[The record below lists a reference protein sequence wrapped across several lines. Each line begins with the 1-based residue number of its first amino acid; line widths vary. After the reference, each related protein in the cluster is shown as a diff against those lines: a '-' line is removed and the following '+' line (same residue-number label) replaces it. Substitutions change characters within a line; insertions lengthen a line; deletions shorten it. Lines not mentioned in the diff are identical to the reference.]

1 MNLQHSQNFL
11 RDPELVQELIQ
22 KSSLCKEDTV
32 IDIGAGKGIITELL
46 AKSVKSVIAIEPDTN
61 LYSYLQDKFK
71 EYRNVHIQKI
81 DFLKS
86 DLPKEQ
92 YKVFSNIPFSIT
104 ADIIKRL
111 LGAQNSP
118 EDSYLI
124 VQEEAAKKYAGQPY
138 ARETLLSILH
148 KPWFNF
154 SVVYNFR
161 RNDFTPI
168 PQVNSALL
176 RIEKLKKPLIPQH
189 AADLFKDFV
198 AFGFTSVRPN
208 LKKGY
213 KNVFGHIQFL
223 KLADEFNFSPDAK
236 PTDLDFEQWLG
247 IFNYFVTGVEKRRQ
261 KQVVG
266 AVAKLAEQQKSLD
279 KIHRTRTA
287 RNWQNKK

>member
-11 RDPELVQELIQ
+11 RDPKLVQELIG
-22 KSSLCKEDTV
+22 KSSLQKNDTV
-32 IDIGAGKGIITELL
+32 FEIGAGKGIITELL
-46 AKSVKSVIAIEPDTN
+46 AKSVKSVIAIEPDAK
-61 LYSYLQDKFK
+61 LYDYLQEKLK
-71 EYRNVHIQKI
+71 EYSNVHIQKI

-86 DLPKEQ
+86 DLPKEH
-92 YKVFSNIPFSIT
+92 YKVFSNIPFNVT
-104 ADIIKRL
+104 AEVIKKL

-118 EDSYLI
+118 QDSYLI
-124 VQEEAAKKYAGQPY
+124 VQEEAAQKYAGKPY
-138 ARETLLSILH
+138 ARETLFSILH
-148 KPWFNF
+148 KPWFGF
-154 SVVYNFR
+154 SVVYKFK

-168 PQVNSALL
+168 PQVNSVLL
-176 RIEKLKKPLIPQH
+176 RIEKLKKPLIGQPV
-189 AADLFKDFV
+189 AALFKDFV

-236 PTDLDFEQWLG
+236 PTDLNFEQWLG
-247 IFNYFVTGVEKRRQ
+247 IFNYFIAGVEQRRQ

-266 AVAKLAEQQKSLD
+266 ALANLTEQQKSLE

-287 RNWQNKK
+287 KNWRNTK

>member
-11 RDPELVQELIQ
+11 RDPKLIQELIG
-22 KSSLCKEDTV
+22 KSSLQKNDTV
-32 IDIGAGKGIITELL
+32 FEIGAGKGIITELL
-46 AKSVKSVIAIEPDTN
+46 AQSAKSVIAIEPDTK
-61 LYSYLQDKFK
+61 LYNYLQDKFK
-71 EYRNVHIQKI
+71 GYSNVHIKKI

-92 YKVFSNIPFSIT
+92 YKVFSNIPFNIT
-104 ADIIKRL
+104 ADIIKKL
-111 LGAQNSP
+111 LGAQNLP

-124 VQEEAAKKYAGQPY
+124 VQEEAAKKYAGKPH
-138 ARETLLSILH
+138 AKETLFSILH

-154 SVVYNFR
+154 SVVYKFR
-161 RNDFTPI
+161 RNDFTPT
-168 PQVNSALL
+168 PQVNSVLL
-176 RIEKLKKPLIPQH
+176 RIEKLKKPLIGQH
-189 AADLFKDFV
+189 IAALFKDFV

-247 IFNYFVTGVEKRRQ
+247 IFNYFTDGVEKRRQ
-261 KQVVG
+261 KQVMG
-266 AVAKLAEQQKSLD
+266 ALANLAEQQKSLE

-287 RNWQNKK
+287 KNWRNTK

>member
-11 RDPELVQELIQ
+11 RDPKLVQELIQ
-22 KSSLCKEDTV
+22 KSSLRKEDTV
-32 IDIGAGKGIITELL
+32 LDIGAGKGIITELL

-92 YKVFSNIPFSIT
+92 YKVFSNIPFGIT
-104 ADIIKRL
+104 ADIIKKL

-124 VQEEAAKKYAGQPY
+124 VQEEAAKKYAGKPY

-154 SVVYNFR
+154 SVVYNFK

-168 PQVNSALL
+168 PQVNSVLL
-176 RIEKLKKPLIPQH
+176 RIEKLKKPLISQH
-189 AADLFKDFV
+189 TATVFKDFV

-247 IFNYFVTGVEKRRQ
+247 IFNYFVIGVEKRRQ
-261 KQVVG
+261 KQVTG
-266 AVAKLAEQQKSLD
+266 AIAKLSEQQKSLD

>member
-11 RDPELVQELIQ
+11 RDPKLVQELIQ
-22 KSSLCKEDTV
+22 KSSLRKEDTV
-32 IDIGAGKGIITELL
+32 LDIGAGKGIITELL
-46 AKSVKSVIAIEPDTN
+46 AKSVKSVIAIEPDIK
-61 LYSYLQDKFK
+61 LHSYLQDKFK

-92 YKVFSNIPFSIT
+92 YKVFSNIPFGIT
-104 ADIIKRL
+104 ADIIKKL

-124 VQEEAAKKYAGQPY
+124 VQEEAAKKYAGKPY

-154 SVVYNFR
+154 SVVYNFK

-168 PQVNSALL
+168 PQVNSVLL
-176 RIEKLKKPLIPQH
+176 RIEKLKKPLISQH
-189 AADLFKDFV
+189 TATVFKDFV

-247 IFNYFVTGVEKRRQ
+247 IFNYFVIGVEKRRQ
-261 KQVVG
+261 KQVTG
-266 AVAKLAEQQKSLD
+266 AIAKLSEQQKSLD

>member
-11 RDPELVQELIQ
+11 RDPKLVQDLIE
-22 KSSLCKEDTV
+22 KSSLQKNDMVLE
-32 IDIGAGKGIITELL
+32 IGAGKGIITELL
-46 AKSVKSVIAIEPDTN
+46 SKSVKSVLAIEPDTK
-61 LYSYLQDKFK
+61 LYGYLQDKFTN
-71 EYRNVHIQKI
+71 YANVHIQKI

-86 DLPKEQ
+86 DLPKEK
-92 YKVFSNIPFSIT
+92 YKVFSNIPFNIT
-104 ADIIKRL
+104 ADIIKKL

-124 VQEEAAKKYAGQPY
+124 VQEEAAKKYAGKPHG
-138 ARETLLSILH
+138 RETLFSVLH
-148 KPWFNF
+148 KPWFDF
-154 SVVYNFR
+154 DIVYRFKR
-161 RNDFTPI
+161 TDFTPT
-168 PQVNSALL
+168 PQVNSVLL
-176 RIEKLKKPLIPQH
+176 RIEKLKKPLVPEH
-189 AADLFKDFV
+189 TAALFKDFV

-236 PTDLDFEQWLG
+236 PTDLGFEQWLG
-247 IFNYFVTGVEKRRQ
+247 IFNYFITGVEKRRQ

-266 AVAKLAEQQKSLD
+266 AVAKLSEQQKSLD

>member
-11 RDPELVQELIQ
+11 RDPKLVQELIQ
-22 KSSLCKEDTV
+22 KSSLRKEDTV
-32 IDIGAGKGIITELL
+32 LDIGAGKGIITELL
-46 AKSVKSVIAIEPDTN
+46 AKSVKSVIAIEPDIK
-61 LYSYLQDKFK
+61 LHSYLQDKFK

-92 YKVFSNIPFSIT
+92 YKVFSNIPFGIT
-104 ADIIKRL
+104 ADIIKKL

-124 VQEEAAKKYAGQPY
+124 VQEEAAKKYAGKPY

-154 SVVYNFR
+154 SVVYNFK

-168 PQVNSALL
+168 PQVNSVLL
-176 RIEKLKKPLIPQH
+176 RIEKLKKPLISQH
-189 AADLFKDFV
+189 TATVFKDFV

-247 IFNYFVTGVEKRRQ
+247 IFN
-261 KQVVG
+261 
-266 AVAKLAEQQKSLD
+266 
-279 KIHRTRTA
+279 
-287 RNWQNKK
+287 

>member
-11 RDPELVQELIQ
+11 RNPKLVRELIQ
-22 KSSLCKEDTV
+22 KSSLRKEDTV
-32 IDIGAGKGIITELL
+32 LDIGAGKGIITELL

-71 EYRNVHIQKI
+71 EYRNVRIQKI

-104 ADIIKRL
+104 ADIIKKL

-124 VQEEAAKKYAGQPY
+124 VQEEAAKKYAGKPY
-138 ARETLLSILH
+138 AKETLLSILH
-148 KPWFNF
+148 KPWFSF
-154 SVVYNFR
+154 SVVHKFR
-161 RNDFTPI
+161 RNDFAPT
-168 PQVNSALL
+168 PQVNSVLL
-176 RIEKLKKPLIPQH
+176 RIEKLKKPLISH
-189 AADLFKDFV
+189 HTASLFKDFV

-236 PTDLDFEQWLG
+236 PTDLDFGQWLG
-247 IFNYFVTGVEKRRQ
+247 IFNYFAMGVEKRRQ

>member
-11 RDPELVQELIQ
+11 RDPKLVQELIQ
-22 KSSLCKEDTV
+22 KSSLRKEDTV

-46 AKSVKSVIAIEPDTN
+46 AKFVKSVIAIEPDTN
-61 LYSYLQDKFK
+61 LYCYLQDKFK

-104 ADIIKRL
+104 ADIIKKL

-124 VQEEAAKKYAGQPY
+124 VQEEAAKKYAGKPY

-168 PQVNSALL
+168 PQVNSVLL
-176 RIEKLKKPLIPQH
+176 RIEKLKKPLISQH
-189 AADLFKDFV
+189 TAALFKDFV

-247 IFNYFVTGVEKRRQ
+247 IFNYFVIGVEKRRQ
-261 KQVVG
+261 KQVTG
-266 AVAKLAEQQKSLD
+266 AIAKLSEQQKSLD

>member
-11 RDPELVQELIQ
+11 RDPKLVMELIK
-22 KSSLCKEDTV
+22 KSSLNKEDTV

-46 AKSVKSVIAIEPDTN
+46 AKSVKSVIAIEPDVK
-61 LYSYLQDKFK
+61 LYGYLQDKFK
-71 EYRNVHIQKI
+71 EYSNVHIQKI

-92 YKVFSNIPFSIT
+92 YKVFSNIPFNIT
-104 ADIIKRL
+104 AEVIKKL

-118 EDSYLI
+118 QDSYLI
-124 VQEEAAKKYAGQPY
+124 VQEEAAHKYAGKPY
-138 ARETLLSILH
+138 ARETLFSILH
-148 KPWFNF
+148 KPWFGF
-154 SVVYNFR
+154 SVVYKFK

-168 PQVNSALL
+168 PQVNSVLL
-176 RIEKLKKPLIPQH
+176 RIEKLKKPLIGQPV
-189 AADLFKDFV
+189 AALFKDFV

-236 PTDLDFEQWLG
+236 PTDLNFEQWLG
-247 IFNYFVTGVEKRRQ
+247 IFNYFIAGVEHRRQ

-266 AVAKLAEQQKSLD
+266 ALANLTEQQKSLE

-287 RNWQNKK
+287 KNWRNTK